1 MKITI
6 IIGPRRCGK
15 LHKAREMAA
24 QRGPCWFE
32 FQPNTDNKKY
42 ISPRLVERDGKP
54 SPADGKR
61 RKTTAMIFPNAHEF
75 SAEQFM
81 HGAGFAVD
89 NDADIILTTIGTK
102 SVDMF
107 NGRPVWIDK
116 LIVSD
121 LAEVIELHPQTPASK
136 DFARICAVIDG
147 KPCPTA

>member
-1 MKITI
+1 MKVTI
-6 IIGPRRCGK
+6 IVGPRRCGK

-24 QRGPCWFE
+24 QRGSCWFE
-32 FQPNTDNKKY
+32 FQPSSGGEKY
-42 ISPRLVERDGKP
+42 VHPQLVGKDGKP
-54 SPADGKR
+54 LIADGSR
-61 RKTTAMIFPNAHEF
+61 HVPSAMVFPGAHEF

-81 HGAGFAVD
+81 YGAGFAVD